1 MNVSKK
7 FDDILTSPWIL
18 WGISVSV
25 AVFMWFY
32 VLDKGEIVVN
42 EKRQFLCMLE
52 YRNLAP
58 ELGIRNAVKEIT
70 VEIEAPENVMNQLE
84 YDAILCEVDLKRL
97 SSGKYRE
104 NVKATAPQ
112 NVRVASITPS
122 RVDVELIR
130 LAGRMIPV
138 EVALPQD
145 IPAGRYLEAVEI
157 VPKELNVKGTDRD
170 LAKIGSV
177 NIAPTF
183 QELEKGR
190 ELLLPVKIA
199 QSEPFEYEV
208 TLEPPQVKMNATL
221 VTGQPK
227 KKVAVNVR
235 LSGKPFMDFTVRSV
249 TTDPAEVMLQG
260 PKEKL
265 DAISAIDTETI
276 DITDISEDQ
285 TLIVPLRP
293 FKDKEVSTVDVKSA
307 KLSIQLEPITAQK
320 QLSGIGIAIMGT
332 DSKNG
337 NEGKWTVNPP
347 VADVTVEALPS
358 RMEAFDLEGAG
369 LKVFVDLSNI
379 FLRKTTLPVRAVFTS
394 DDFKITKIDPST
406 VTVSSSGE

>member
-1 MNVSKK
+1 MNISKK

-18 WGISVSV
+18 WGISVSI

-32 VLDKGEIVVN
+32 VLDKGAIVVN
-42 EKRQFLCMLE
+42 ETRELLSQLE

-70 VEIEAPENVMNQLE
+70 VKIEAPENVMNQLE
-84 YDAILCEVDLKRL
+84 YDSILCEVDLRRL

-104 NVKATAPQ
+104 IVKATTPP
-112 NVRVASITPS
+112 NVRLLSITPS
-122 RVDVELIR
+122 RIDVELIR

-138 EVALPQD
+138 EVTLPQD

-170 LAKIGSV
+170 LAKIGS
-177 NIAPTF
+177 ISITPTF
-183 QELEKGR
+183 QELEGGK

-199 QSEPFEYEV
+199 QSEPFEDEV
-208 TLEPPQVKMNATL
+208 TLEPSQVKMNATL
-221 VTGQPK
+221 VTGLPR

-235 LSGKPFMDFTVRSV
+235 LSGKPSMDYVVRSV

-260 PKEKL
+260 TKAKL

-293 FKDKEVSTVDVKSA
+293 FRDKDISTVDVQSA
-307 KLSIQLEPITAQK
+307 KLLIQLEPITAQK
-320 QLSGIGIAIMGT
+320 QFSGIPIAIEGI
-332 DSKNG
+332 DASKAA
-337 NEGKWTVNPP
+337 EEKRTVSPP
-347 VADVTVEALPS
+347 TADVTVEASPS
-358 RMEAFDLEGAG
+358 RMETIDLEALG

-379 FLRKTTLPVRAVFTS
+379 FLRRTTLPVRAVTS
-394 DDFKITKIDPST
+394 GDFKIIKIDPST
-406 VTVSSSGE
+406 VTVSTVEE